1 MQRRICGVISCF
13 SGSTSDLVARRRRD
27 DGARHVAQQGRKEPL
42 AGLSDSARILVA
54 DDDTAV
60 LDAIGHSSERE
71 RFEVETAGDG
81 EEALAAARRG
91 VFDVVILNVMMPR
104 LFGTDVCRTLRA
116 ESDAPIILLS
126 ARDAEL
132 DRVLGLE
139 LGADDYLTKP
149 FSMAEL
155 ISRVRTILRRR
166 ELDRA
171 SVGGIR
177 QVGDIRI
184 DFTRHQ
190 VSVAGEM
197 VHLTRSEFGLL
208 TLLAEQPER
217 VFSRRDIV
225 EHLWQS
231 PYVGDERACD
241 IHVSNLRRKLEADP
255 RNPERLVTVRGIE
268 DAMVEL
274 LGDVAALGDWPPPR
288 VHQAG

>member
-1 MQRRICGVISCF
+1 M
-13 SGSTSDLVARRRRD
+13 
-27 DGARHVAQQGRKEPL
+27 
-42 AGLSDSARILVA
+42 A
-54 DDDTAV
+54 DDDSAV
-60 LDAIGHSSERE
+60 LDAISHSLERE
-71 RFEVETAGDG
+71 HFEVETVGDG
-81 EEALAAARRG
+81 EAALEAARG
-91 VFDVVILNVMMPR
+91 GAFDVVILNVMMPR

-116 ESDAPIILLS
+116 ESDVPIILLS

-171 SVGGIR
+171 SAGGIR

-190 VSVAGEM
+190 VSVAGKT
-197 VHLTRSEFGLL
+197 VHLTRSEFRLL
-208 TLLAEQPER
+208 TLIAELPER
-217 VFSRRDIV
+217 VFSRREIM
-225 EHLWQS
+225 ENLWQS
-231 PYVGDERACD
+231 PYIGDERACD

-255 RNPERLVTVRGIE
+255 RNPERLVTVRGIGYTLIPI
-268 DAMVEL
+268 V
-274 LGDVAALGDWPPPR
+274 GVPT
-288 VHQAG
+288 HN